1 MKKNRSTIAI
11 IPARGGSKGL
21 LKKNIKLLNGKP
33 LIAWTIEQALRT
45 KEIDEVVVSTD
56 CPDIAAIAKDYG
68 ALVPFLRPEI
78 LSSDVA
84 TSYSVVEHCLNF
96 YSTELNQNFDIVAM
110 LEPTQPLREPADLS
124 LMCDL
129 LVASYDNFDA
139 VMCVGECSQ
148 HPSLVHDI
156 AETGYLVGYEEYA
169 SKASRRQDLSVLYYP
184 SGTFLIKTSELLSK
198 KSFYPSRTAAYKL
211 QRHQCFEIDDIY
223 DFLAVENIM
232 KYQWRL

>member
-1 MKKNRSTIAI
+1 MKTNRPTIAI

-45 KEIDEVVVSTD
+45 EKIDEVVVSTD
-56 CPDIAAIAKDYG
+56 CPDIASVAEGYG

-84 TSYSVVEHCLNF
+84 TSYSVVEHCLNY
-96 YSTELNQNFDIVAM
+96 YSAELNKNFDIVAL
-110 LEPTQPLREPADLS
+110 LEPTQPLREPADLK

-129 LVASYDNFDA
+129 LVTIYDNFDA

-148 HPSLVHDI
+148 HPSLVLEI
-156 AETGYLVGYEEYA
+156 EETGYLVGYEESA
-169 SKASRRQDLSVLYYP
+169 SKASRRQDHSVLYYP
-184 SGTFLIKTSELLSK
+184 SGTFFIKTSELLKS

>member
-1 MKKNRSTIAI
+1 MKKKRSIIAI

-21 LKKNIKLLNGKP
+21 PNKNIKILNGKP
-33 LIAWTIEQALRT
+33 LIAWTIEQALCA

-56 CPDIAAIAKDYG
+56 CPDIAAIAEDYG

-96 YSTELNQNFDIVAM
+96 YSTELNKNFDIVAM
-110 LEPTQPLREPADLS
+110 LEPTQPLREPEDLS
-124 LMCDL
+124 VMCDL
-129 LVASYDNFDA
+129 LVASYENFDA

-148 HPSLVHDI
+148 HPSLVFDI

-169 SKASRRQDLSVLYYP
+169 SKASRRQDHSVLYYP
-184 SGTFLIKTSELLSK
+184 SGTFLIKTRELLSK
-198 KSFYPSRTAAYKL
+198 KSFYLPRTAAYKL

-232 KYQWRL
+232 KHQWKL